1 MQYCFVSYNPL
12 HNVTNRDVATLI
24 NNHVYIRGTRSYI
37 YRVVAPL
44 HSFLNPFSLCA
55 CYPSISTYGLHALT
69 DYWTFTGIPIA
80 LASPRNDIHSSRT
93 FSVFLSR
100 STKKKKKTVI
110 SSSDAYRARYRGVYA
125 TQKDFSLPSSPV
137 FTAGYYRSRKILVR
151 NVTFHDS
158 VTLSTHHFSSHLSYC
173 SRR

>member
-1 MQYCFVSYNPL
+1 MNGEQLEMQYCFVSYNPL

-24 NNHVYIRGTRSYI
+24 NNHVYIRGTRSYV
-37 YRVVAPL
+37 YRVVAQL

-100 STKKKKKTVI
+100 STKLNWNTGNFVTFESKKKKKRKEKKKKGNQYHGRWI
-110 SSSDAYRARYRGVYA
+110 GDDKRG
-125 TQKDFSLPSSPV
+125 K
-137 FTAGYYRSRKILVR
+137 R
-151 NVTFHDS
+151 
-158 VTLSTHHFSSHLSYC
+158 
-173 SRR
+173 